1 MKIYSEIHRKISYNK
16 LIFFRKFIKNKLK
29 NNLKI
34 NKTVFSQIQITG
46 NVIFMDMWWKSI
58 KSNSHLSLQKRS
70 SSRKKK

>member
-16 LIFFRKFIKNKLK
+16 LIFFLKFIKNKLK

-46 NVIFMDMWWKSI
+46 NVIFMDM
-58 KSNSHLSLQKRS
+58 
-70 SSRKKK
+70 